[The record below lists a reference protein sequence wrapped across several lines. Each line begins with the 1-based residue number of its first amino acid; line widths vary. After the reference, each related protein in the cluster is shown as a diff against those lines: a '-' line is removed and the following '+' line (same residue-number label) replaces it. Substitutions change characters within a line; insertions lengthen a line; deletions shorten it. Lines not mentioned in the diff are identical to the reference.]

1 MSNADENKVDKKSE
15 SEKPCTVAIDIPP
28 SMYLR
33 HMDNLTP
40 GKYDG
45 TGEGG
50 VLVIREMTKDA
61 LAAKVDMN
69 TKSDDP
75 DASNASKIDTTK
87 IDVKIGIG
95 KPLPVLIA
103 LYQRVS
109 LRQQSLYDTQSA
121 DEGLDTGN
129 FDATI
134 DAKKLGKGEKRG
146 KKI

>member
-50 VLVIREMTKDA
+50 VLVTHNRMTDSDA
-61 LAAKVDMN
+61 DKVDAIAKVDAPGASCSS
-69 TKSDDP
+69 KYRHSQDQCEESD
-75 DASNASKIDTTK
+75 SKPRAPFTICTVST
-87 IDVKIGIG
+87 
-95 KPLPVLIA
+95 
-103 LYQRVS
+103 RVFE
-109 LRQQSLYDTQSA
+109 TA
-121 DEGLDTGN
+121 GPP
-129 FDATI
+129 
-134 DAKKLGKGEKRG
+134 
-146 KKI
+146 